1 MNFQKVE
8 NAEDVFK
15 RAVTD
20 KCKNV
25 RRNNKSQFNKLN
37 EKN

>member
-8 NAEDVFK
+8 NAEDIFK

-25 RRNNKSQFNKLN
+25 CRNKSQFNKLN
-37 EKN
+37 KKN